1 MALAMLFISWCG
13 LFRETEF
20 DTCALTVIFLFF
32 KNKTKKLVFKARK
45 GIVTICILNVVE
57 I

>member
-20 DTCALTVIFLFF
+20 DTCALTVIFLLK
-32 KNKTKKLVFKARK
+32 KNKKNLFLKPEK
-45 GIVTICILNVVE
+45 GS
-57 I
+57 

>member
-20 DTCALTVIFLFF
+20 DTCALTVIFLFKK
-32 KNKTKKLVFKARK
+32 KNLFLKPEK
-45 GIVTICILNVVE
+45 GS
-57 I
+57 

>member
-20 DTCALTVIFLFF
+20 DTCALTVIFLFL
-32 KNKTKKLVFKARK
+32 KKKKQLVFKARK

>member
-20 DTCALTVIFLFF
+20 DTCALTVIFLF
-32 KNKTKKLVFKARK
+32 KKKTKNLFLKPEK
-45 GIVTICILNVVE
+45 GS
-57 I
+57 

>member
-32 KNKTKKLVFKARK
+32 KKKNNLFLKPEK
-45 GIVTICILNVVE
+45 GS
-57 I
+57 

>member
-32 KNKTKKLVFKARK
+32 KKKQQLVFKARK

>member
-32 KNKTKKLVFKARK
+32 KNKTKKNLFLKPEK
-45 GIVTICILNVVE
+45 GS
-57 I
+57 